1 LSWSKRKIAL
11 RIKEQVI
18 SSTLSM
24 HLYTSLQPP
33 TLKRLPACWELLD
46 VIGVHKR
53 ACADASKVHML
64 VGAGDVKTL
73 AFSNFSHALVGQ
85 TSGKGASA
93 VPGYKSVVVDHSKQ
107 V

>member
-1 LSWSKRKIAL
+1 
-11 RIKEQVI
+11 
-18 SSTLSM
+18 M

-46 VIGVHKR
+46 VVGVHER
-53 ACADASKVHML
+53 ACTDASKVHML
-64 VGAGDVKTL
+64 VAAGDVKTL

-93 VPGYKSVVVDHSKQ
+93 VPGYKSVVVDHSKE